1 MTLEISMNI
10 NQGEIW
16 EVEFFPNI
24 GSEIGKKRPAL
35 VVSYDKMGKLPLKT
49 VLPITNYSKSFENYP
64 WMIKIEANAING
76 LSKISMIDCFQ
87 VRNFSYNRFI
97 KKLGSVEQKT
107 LLQAHR
113 TIAKTLDHAYS
124 LVK

>member
-1 MTLEISMNI
+1 MNI

-35 VVSYDKMGKLPLKT
+35 VVSYDRMGKLPLKT

-64 WMIKIEANAING
+64 WMIKIEANVMNG

-97 KKLGSVEQKT
+97 KKLGFVDKDILLKAHQTITKT
-107 LLQAHR
+107 LNP
-113 TIAKTLDHAYS
+113 AYS

>member
-1 MTLEISMNI
+1 MISMNI

-49 VLPITNYSKSFENYP
+49 VLPITSYSKSFENYP
-64 WMIKIEANAING
+64 WMIKIEANATNG
-76 LSKISMIDCFQ
+76 LVKTSMIDCFQ
-87 VRNFSYNRFI
+87 VRNFSYNRFV
-97 KKLGSVEQKT
+97 KKLGSIEQNT
-107 LLQAHR
+107 LLQAHQ
-113 TIAKTLDHAYS
+113 TIAKTLDPAYS
-124 LVK
+124 LLK

>member
-1 MTLEISMNI
+1 MNI

>member
-1 MTLEISMNI
+1 MNI

-49 VLPITNYSKSFENYP
+49 VLPITSYSKSFENYP
-64 WMIKIEANAING
+64 WMIKIEVNAMNG
-76 LSKISMIDCFQ
+76 LEKTSMIDCFQ
-87 VRNFSYNRFI
+87 VRNFSYNRFV
-97 KKLGSVEQKT
+97 KKLGSIEQDT
-107 LLQAHR
+107 LLQAHQ
-113 TIAKTLDHAYS
+113 TIAKTLDPAYS
-124 LVK
+124 LLK

>member
-1 MTLEISMNI
+1 MLGISMNI

-64 WMIKIEANAING
+64 WMIKIEASAMNG
-76 LSKISMIDCFQ
+76 LSKTSMIDCFQ

-97 KKLGSVEQKT
+97 KKLGFVEQNT
-107 LLQAHR
+107 LLQAHQ
-113 TIAKTLDHAYS
+113 TIAKTLDPAYS
-124 LVK
+124 LAK